1 MSENLINSTA
11 IPQIQLISFGY
22 KHNKTPN
29 ANLVLDVRFLD
40 NPYWVENLRPL
51 SGLDKP
57 VQDYVLTQD
66 LALKTMENLVG
77 LIRCALPAVL
87 AGKSNKFVVAI
98 GCTGGQH
105 RSAAMVEGLSNRL
118 KKEFPD
124 FQVLKKHNNL
134 DMAGTVEI
142 NR

>member
-1 MSENLINSTA
+1 MSEKHIDSNSTN

-51 SGLDKP
+51 TGLDKP
-57 VQDYVLTQD
+57 VQEYVLTQD
-66 LALKTMENLVG
+66 LAQKTMESLVNL
-77 LIRCALPAVL
+77 ISCALPAVL

-105 RSAAMVEGLSNRL
+105 RSTAMVEGLYQRL
-118 KKEFPD
+118 KNEFPQC
-124 FQVLKKHNNL
+124 QVLKKHINL
-134 DMAGTVEI
+134 DVAEMKV
-142 NR
+142 